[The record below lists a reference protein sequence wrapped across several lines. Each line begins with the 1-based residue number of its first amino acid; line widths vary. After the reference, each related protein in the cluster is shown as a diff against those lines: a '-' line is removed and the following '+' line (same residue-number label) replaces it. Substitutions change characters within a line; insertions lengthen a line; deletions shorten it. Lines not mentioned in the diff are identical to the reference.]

1 VLLIS
6 MRVDSPLTLRP
17 GYLATEVALRTLS
30 EALTIAAT
38 ARLEIEADEL
48 QAEFRPALTPG
59 GHAGLEAEIYLYD
72 TLAGGAGF
80 ARHAGQL
87 GVALFEDTIRLL
99 ESCPANCDSSCYR
112 CLRSFK
118 NRFEHSLLDRH
129 LAASLLRYLVRG
141 EEPALDKARLEDA
154 ADRLFEDL
162 TRQGHADLGLSRN
175 ASVSVPGIGVVEA
188 PILARSSGRDFIIGV
203 HGPLT
208 PDYASDEALRDAK
221 EYGSVVPV
229 ILVDEIVISRN
240 LPRASQYV
248 IGELR

>member
-6 MRVDSPLTLRP
+6 LRVEAPLILRP
-17 GYLATEVALRTLS
+17 GYLATEVVLRTLS

-38 ARLEIEADEL
+38 SRLEIEASEL
-48 QAEFRPALTPG
+48 QAEYRPALTQG
-59 GHAGLEAEIYLYD
+59 GHEGLEAEIYIYD

-80 ARHAGQL
+80 ARRIGEL
-87 GVALFEDTIRLL
+87 GAVVFEDTIHLL
-99 ESCPANCDSSCYR
+99 EGCPANCDSSCYR

-118 NRFEHSLLDRH
+118 NRFEHSLLDRQ
-129 LAASLLRYLVRG
+129 LAASLLRYLVHG
-141 EEPALDKARLEDA
+141 EEPVLDKARLEHA

-162 TRQGHADLGLSRN
+162 SRQGRGDLELSRN
-175 ASVSVPGIGVVEA
+175 ALVEIPGIGALEA
-188 PILARSSGRDFIIGV
+188 PILVRSGGRDYIVGV

-208 PDYASDEALRDAK
+208 PDHASDEAIRDAK

-240 LPRASQYV
+240 LPRASQQV
-248 IGELR
+248 VEAVS